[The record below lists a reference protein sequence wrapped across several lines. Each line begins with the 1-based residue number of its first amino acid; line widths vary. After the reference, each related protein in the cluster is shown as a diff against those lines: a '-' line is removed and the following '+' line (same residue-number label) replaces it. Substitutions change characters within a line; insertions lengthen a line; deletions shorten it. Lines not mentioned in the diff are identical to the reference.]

1 MRFSIR
7 QMNSKGELTTCI
19 AGEGSPIELVNK
31 LYQGISTQDKLG
43 KRLFGLA
50 KNNKTFIYTGGQPIH
65 TGYFIPS
72 KVPLSEIPEFLS
84 NSLLIE
90 FNHLKPSLTSIS

>member
-1 MRFSIR
+1 
-7 QMNSKGELTTCI
+7 MNSKGELTTCI

-72 KVPLSEIPEFLS
+72 KVPLSKIPDFIT
-84 NSLLIE
+84 NSLLKEFQFISIE
-90 FNHLKPSLTSIS
+90 MTQSLK